1 MLDNEIKA
9 FDRGSGDWEKLY
21 NFMDENEF
29 SCADFL
35 ACICASLLNNDLKFK
50 WQNFKTEI
58 MIQGV
63 KFNITIEPEIFSP
76 GKEKKNG
83 LHK

>member
-1 MLDNEIKA
+1 MTTNNFE
-9 FDRGSGDWEKLY
+9 RGKGDWNKLFD
-21 NFMDENEF
+21 FMDSNNF

-35 ACICASLLNNDLKFK
+35 ACICANLLENNLKYK

-63 KFNITIEPEIFSP
+63 KFKIKIEPEIWNLNA
-76 GKEKKNG
+76 KN
-83 LHK
+83 

>member
-1 MLDNEIKA
+1 MKQEEIRA
-9 FDRGSGDWEKLY
+9 FDHGTGDWEKLY
-21 NFMDENEF
+21 KFMDENDF

-35 ACICASLLNNDLKFK
+35 ACVCAHLLENVLMHA

-63 KFNITIEPEIFSP
+63 KFTIKIEPEIFSP
-76 GKEKKNG
+76 GKEKQCR
-83 LHK
+83 